1 MDEQDGWKP
10 YEVKPKPLLL
20 IPSRPG
26 THYEGIQEFMGP
38 FGTAGPG
45 RKVKVAVAPF

>member
-1 MDEQDGWKP
+1 MAEQDGWKP
-10 YEVKPKPLLL
+10 CEVKPKPLLL

-26 THYEGIQEFMGP
+26 THYKEMQEFMGP
-38 FGTAGPG
+38 FGTAGPR